1 MDILQITEQFT
12 KRPVWAQIDL
22 DAVAENMRHIRQVV
36 GPDVEIAAV
45 VKANA
50 YGHGAVEMSEVFL
63 QSGADCLAVACLD
76 EAMELR
82 RAGMTVPILILG
94 HTDGRRAEELI
105 ANDVET
111 VVFQYADAE
120 LFSKAAQ
127 KMARPVRLHIAADTG
142 MGRIGYR
149 FNRESVEEIK
159 AIAALPNVELVGIS
173 THFASADLADEESLA
188 YTKKQYE
195 LFDAFC
201 RRLAEEG
208 VHIRVRHCCS
218 SAGLLEHP
226 DFHLEMV
233 RPGIIQYGYDPSEEM
248 PSHWF
253 VPKPVM
259 SLHCCVTCVKV
270 IESGETIS
278 YGRCFKAERPTK
290 IATLPIGYADGY
302 SRLLSNR
309 VDVLIHGRRAP
320 QVGNVCMDQC
330 MVDVT
335 DVPDVAVGDEVV
347 LFGRQGAEEIPLG
360 ELARILGTIDHEVLC
375 NINRRVPRVYVKGGK
390 IVKRVEYLFP

>member
-1 MDILQITEQFT
+1 MLPQRVYAE
-12 KRPVWAQIDL
+12 VNL
-22 DAVAENMRHIRQVV
+22 DAICQNIQNAMKKV
-36 GPDVEIAAV
+36 GPDTKIMAII
-45 VKANA
+45 KTDA
-50 YGHGAVEMSEVFL
+50 YGHGAVPIARALSEIGCYAFGV
-63 QSGADCLAVACLD
+63 ATVPEAVQ
-76 EAMELR
+76 LR
-82 RAGMTVPILILG
+82 KAGIENPILILG
-94 HTDGRRAEELI
+94 YVFPADYDALI
-105 ANDVET
+105 ENNIMHA
-111 VVFQYADAE
+111 VFQYETA
-120 LFSKAAQ
+120 KALSDKAVSLG
-127 KMARPVRLHIAADTG
+127 KTVTIHIKLDTG
-142 MGRIGYR
+142 MGRIGMQPTE
-149 FNRESVEEIK
+149 ESVQEIQR
-159 AIAALPNVELVGIS
+159 IAALPNLEINGIF

-195 LFDAFC
+195 MFTAFC
-201 RRLAEEG
+201 RRLEEEG

-218 SAGLLEHP
+218 SAGLLEYP
-226 DFHLEMV
+226 EFHLEMV
-233 RPGIIQYGYDPSEEM
+233 RPGIVQYGYDPSEEM
-248 PSHWF
+248 PSRLF

-270 IESGETIS
+270 IEPGETIS

-290 IATLPIGYADGY
+290 IATLPVGYADGY

-347 LFGRQGAEEIPLG
+347 LFGRQGTEEIRLG
-360 ELARILGTIDHEVLC
+360 ELAKILGTIDHEVLC